1 MLKEVSVPNG
11 NYTIW
16 QLGSTGKKEEKPE
29 MVIMWA
35 YVICNFLVSIK
46 DDSLKQ
52 KLQHHCQVYK
62 VY

>member
-1 MLKEVSVPNG
+1 
-11 NYTIW
+11 
-16 QLGSTGKKEEKPE
+16 

-52 KLQHHCQVYK
+52 KLQHYCWVYK
-62 VY
+62 VYWHNTYDNTEAKRGNWKCIMEQSIQI

>member
-1 MLKEVSVPNG
+1 MATWI
-11 NYTIW
+11 YR
-16 QLGSTGKKEEKPE
+16 KKGRKPE

-52 KLQHHCQVYK
+52 KLQHYCWVYK